1 MKKSKIRKPWGYFQ
15 VLDNKKVY
23 KVKKIFVKPARKLSL
38 QSHKYR
44 SENWVVIE
52 GIAKVVLEKKIYNL
66 KKGQSIYIPPRRKH
80 RIENNTKKNLVIIE
94 VQLGSYLGEDDITRY
109 KDLYNRK
116 TVS

>member
-23 KVKKIFVKPARKLSL
+23 KVKKIFVKPAGKLSL

-52 GIAKVVLEKKIYNL
+52 GIAKVVLEKNGL
-66 KKGQSIYIPPRRKH
+66 KKTVKWKYADV
-80 RIENNTKKNLVIIE
+80 LV
-94 VQLGSYLGEDDITRY
+94 
-109 KDLYNRK
+109 KDGWSLVN
-116 TVS
+116 